1 MTTILI
7 DDEPLAI
14 SRLKRLLG
22 NHTDTFTIIGEAQNG
37 AEGLALVEAERPDV
51 IFLDIE
57 MPLLNG
63 FEMLG
68 RLSYMPL
75 VVFATAYDQYAIR
88 AFEENSVDYLLK
100 PIEPERLARTVQK
113 IQALRGETQ
122 PNVTN
127 PYADNLAR
135 LLEQMKPKKEL
146 FSISVK
152 TGEKI
157 RLIPLT
163 DIAFFE
169 AEEKYVFLATT
180 DGQKFLT
187 TYTIASLDEKLPDT
201 FVRVSRSA
209 IVNSHRIREFQKHFD
224 GKFVLTLNDVK
235 QTRLTTGSTYADNVR
250 QLLDL

>member
-14 SRLKRLLG
+14 SRLKRLLTK
-22 NHTDTFTIIGEAQNG
+22 HADAFTIVGEAANG
-37 AEGLALVEAERPDV
+37 AEGLVIIEELRPDV

-100 PIEPERLARTVQK
+100 PIEADRLERTVQK
-113 IQALRGETQ
+113 IGALRGQ
-122 PNVTN
+122 SQVSSN
-127 PYADNLAR
+127 PYTDNLAR

-152 TGEKI
+152 TGDKI

-169 AEEKYVFLATT
+169 AEEKYVFLATH

-187 TYTIASLDEKLPDT
+187 SYTIASLDEKLPDN

-224 GKFVLTLNDVK
+224 GKYVLTLNDAK

-250 QLLDL
+250 QLMEL